1 MISVTFAYG
10 LFTTLSACRLAA
22 TLAYM
27 NPDFASTY
35 AQLVALASA
44 GGAAG
49 YLISTRVGP
58 TELPQAVRVQ
68 GL

>member
-1 MISVTFAYG
+1 MSV
-10 LFTTLSACRLAA
+10 AA

-58 TELPQAVRVQ
+58 TELPQAVRAKIDTPYICRVSRQ
-68 GL
+68 CARA